1 MDEYIVKIGEKTAS
15 TGLSAEELK
24 GRQSVRATFKLPIR
38 VIELLNIAAN
48 QLGLKQKSLFD
59 QLVENREIL
68 AQVAMAAGAYQPVE
82 EQRQQKTYVVSR
94 NSLASLNYV
103 AEYYG
108 LPRDFL
114 VEISIGRLL
123 PVISSEQKK
132 QEKRKQVLAEMERL
146 LGHGEALLEKSEQML
161 GADDHATRQ
170 LTLAVIQLKGC
181 WDALGEQVELGKVIE
196 GYR

>member
-1 MDEYIVKIGEKTAS
+1 
-15 TGLSAEELK
+15 
-24 GRQSVRATFKLPIR
+24 
-38 VIELLNIAAN
+38 
-48 QLGLKQKSLFD
+48 LFD

-68 AQVAMAAGAYQPVE
+68 AQVAMAAGAIISPL
-82 EQRQQKTYVVSR
+82 KNNGSR
-94 NSLASLNYV
+94 KPMSSAATHWPLSIMWPNT
-103 AEYYG
+103 YG

-181 WDALGEQVELGKVIE
+181 WDALGEQVELGKGIE
-196 GYR
+196 EYR